1 MKNVTAEYP
10 STAVWGG
17 LMLEQLDIHKG
28 EMSDE
33 KTIQKQRSR
42 LMRKA
47 RQKETA
53 MN

>member
-28 EMSDE
+28 AMSDE